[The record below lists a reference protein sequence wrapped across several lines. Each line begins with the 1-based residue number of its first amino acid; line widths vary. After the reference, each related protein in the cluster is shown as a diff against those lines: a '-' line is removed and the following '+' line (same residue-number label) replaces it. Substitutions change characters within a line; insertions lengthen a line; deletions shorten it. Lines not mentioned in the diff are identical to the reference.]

1 MDYYGLTLP
10 EVIGLNVHPENFQ
23 ESECSF

>member
-1 MDYYGLTLP
+1 MTLP